1 MNLSKVSIILPTYNE
16 AGHIVEL
23 ISKIISNI
31 PLNWAYEVVV
41 VDDNSPD
48 GTYDVVRNAFCD
60 NVSVVPISRTTDRG
74 LAKSIRRGIEKA
86 TGDYVI
92 VMDSDFTHDPKEIP
106 RMLHVGAIY
115 DIISGSRFCPG
126 GSMQDTRHY
135 IASLIYNWFIRLV
148 VRTQIQDN
156 LGGFFLIRK
165 TMLSQLPYDE
175 IFFGYGDYYF
185 RLLHYAQGAGM
196 SVVEIPARYNLRLT
210 GASKSSFLR
219 MFLSYTVAGIRLR
232 CRARKHGHLSTHLK
246 G

>member
-1 MNLSKVSIILPTYNE
+1 MNPSKVSVILPTYNE

-23 ISKIISNI
+23 ISQIISNI

-48 GTYDVVRNAFCD
+48 GTYDKVNNAFCD
-60 NVSVVPISRTTDRG
+60 NVSVVPILRTTDHG
-74 LAKSIRRGIEKA
+74 FAKSIRAGIEKA
-86 TGDYVI
+86 SGEHI
-92 VMDSDFTHDPKEIP
+92 LVMDSDFTHDPVEIP
-106 RMLHVGAIY
+106 RMLHIGAIY
-115 DIISGSRFCPG
+115 DIVSGSRFCPG
-126 GSMQDTRHY
+126 GSMQDTGHY
-135 IASLIYNWFIRLV
+135 IASMLYNWFIRLV

-185 RLLHYAQGAGM
+185 RLLHYAQSAGM

-210 GASKSSFLR
+210 GTSKSSFLR
-219 MFLSYTVAGIRLR
+219 MFLSYTVESIRLR
-232 CRARKHGHLSTHLK
+232 FRINKHGHL
-246 G
+246 